1 LYPALFRRFILP
13 VSERALGLPTVKH
26 FNQLM
31 ESQWWPLDRLSI
43 LQDRKLAETLLHARR
58 TIPHFRDL
66 LARYP
71 ESVVEAEP
79 RTVCGELPLLFKEI
93 VRREFPARIVSEA
106 FSKGDYKETAT
117 AGSTGKPLLYVV
129 SRDAYA
135 AWWAHHFRAFE
146 AAGYRLGD
154 RIVYVAAIR
163 ELTAQRRIRDFLM
176 RQVQLD
182 AYQTSDK
189 LIEAYLAKI
198 RRYRPRIIRGYP
210 EMLFLLAA
218 AAESRRI
225 RDIRPVSIIT
235 NSNKLHEFQRRRIQ
249 EVFQAPVFDYYSCPE
264 SGAFAFEC
272 DRHNGYHL
280 ALEHG
285 FVEIVDDARRLAG
298 AGARG
303 TGPAGDL
310 RGQSSSTGTGNGGT
324 SEAEGSH
331 SAPPGPVT
339 GGVVSTNLDNRA
351 MGFIKYVTGDF
362 ATASVDPNGLGRKC
376 ACGRGLPLIDAVEG
390 RAHSLIVTKDG
401 RYLHGVLF
409 EGMTLHTET
418 FKDLGQWVDR
428 VQFVQETE
436 DLVVLNVVKSREV
449 AAPALEEGT
458 LAKAVAETKR
468 LLGPGMDVEVRFVD
482 RIQHPPS
489 GKRQL
494 VVSKVLPDRLRPREE
509 TRD

>member
-1 LYPALFRRFILP
+1 MYPALFRRFILP

-26 FNQLM
+26 LSRLL
-31 ESQWWPLDRLSI
+31 ESQWWPYDRLRT
-43 LQDRKLAETLLHARR
+43 LQDHRLAQILLHARS
-58 TIPHFRDL
+58 TIPHFKDL

-71 ESVVEAEP
+71 ESMVEAAP
-79 RTVCGELPLLFKEI
+79 RAVYGELPLLFKEI
-93 VRREFPARIVSEA
+93 VRREFPTRMVSEA

-117 AGSTGKPLLYVV
+117 AGSTGKPLRYVV

-154 RIVYVAAIR
+154 KIVYVAAVR

-182 AYQTSDK
+182 AYQTSDR
-189 LIEAYLAKI
+189 LIQAYISRI

-210 EMLFLLAA
+210 EMLYLLADS
-218 AAESRRI
+218 AERSGI
-225 RDIRPVSIIT
+225 RDIRPLSIIT
-235 NSNKLHEFQRRRIQ
+235 NSNKLHEFQRKRIE

-272 DRHNGYHL
+272 DRHSGYHL

-285 FVEIVDDARRLAG
+285 FVELVDDPMRLAG

-303 TGPAGDL
+303 AAPAGDL
-310 RGQSSSTGTGNGGT
+310 RGRAAPGGTGEAGADEPRGNG
-324 SEAEGSH
+324 A
-331 SAPPGPVT
+331 ARRVT

-362 ATASVDPNGLGRKC
+362 ATAGVGPNGVDRQC
-376 ACGRGLPLIDAVEG
+376 TCGRGLPLIDAVEG
-390 RAHSLIVTKDG
+390 RAHSLIITKDG

-409 EGMTLHTET
+409 EGLTLHTET

-436 DLVVLNVVKSREV
+436 DLVVLNVVKARQT
-449 AAPALEEGT
+449 AAPAVEEKA
-458 LAKAVAETKR
+458 LAQAVAETKK
-468 LLGPGMDVEVRFVD
+468 LLGPGMNVEVRFVD

-494 VVSKVLPDRLRPREE
+494 VVSKVLPDRTRLREE
-509 TRD
+509 S

>member
-1 LYPALFRRFILP
+1 LYPSLFRRFILP

-26 FNQLM
+26 LNQLT
-31 ESQWWPLDRLSI
+31 ESQWWPYDRLQA
-43 LQDRKLAETLLHARR
+43 LQNRKLADTLLHARS

-66 LARYP
+66 LAAYP
-71 ESVVEAEP
+71 ESKVEADP
-79 RTVCGELPLLFKEI
+79 RAVYDGLPLLFKET
-93 VRREFPARIVSEA
+93 VRREFPARMVSEA
-106 FSKGDYKETAT
+106 FAKGGYKETAT
-117 AGSTGKPLLYVV
+117 AGSTGKPLRYVV
-129 SRDAYA
+129 SREAYA

-163 ELTAQRRIRDFLM
+163 EFTAQRRIRDFLM

-182 AYQTSDK
+182 AYQTSDR
-189 LIEAYLAKI
+189 LIEIYLQKI
-198 RRYRPRIIRGYP
+198 RTHRPRILRGYP
-210 EMLFLLAA
+210 EMLFLLAD
-218 AAESRRI
+218 AAERRGV
-225 RDIRPVSIIT
+225 RDIRPVSVIT
-235 NSNKLHEFQRRRIQ
+235 NSNKLHEFQRKRIQ
-249 EVFQAPVFDYYSCPE
+249 DVFQAPVFDYYSCPE

-285 FVEIVDDARRLAG
+285 FVELVEDARRLSG

-303 TGPAGDL
+303 AAPAGVLDSQAGR
-310 RGQSSSTGTGNGGT
+310 RGTPAAGADWATAGGRTT
-324 SEAEGSH
+324 SRS
-331 SAPPGPVT
+331 VT

-362 ATASVDPNGLGRKC
+362 ATAGLGPNGLGRQC
-376 ACGRGLPLIDAVEG
+376 ACGRGLPLIDSVEG
-390 RAHSLIVTKDG
+390 RAHSLMITKDG

-409 EGMTLHTET
+409 ESLTLHTET
-418 FKDLGQWVDR
+418 LKDLGQWVDR

-436 DLVVLNVVKSREV
+436 DLVVLNVVRAREEV
-449 AAPALEEGT
+449 GRAVEERALAQT
-458 LAKAVAETKR
+458 VAELKK
-468 LLGPGMDVEVRFVD
+468 LLGAGMNVEVRFVD

-494 VVSKVLPDRLRPREE
+494 VVSKVLPERMKPREG
-509 TRD
+509 T

>member
-1 LYPALFRRFILP
+1 MYSALFRRFILP

-31 ESQWWPLDRLSI
+31 ESQWWSYDRLQA
-43 LQDRKLAETLLHARR
+43 LQNRKLGQTLLHARR

-66 LARYP
+66 LAAFP
-71 ESVVEAEP
+71 ESRVESEP
-79 RTVCGELPLLFKEI
+79 RAVYEELPLLFKET
-93 VRREFPARIVSEA
+93 VRREFPARMVSEA
-106 FSKGDYKETAT
+106 FSQGDYRETAT
-117 AGSTGKPLLYVV
+117 AGSTGKPLRYVV
-129 SRDAYA
+129 SREAYA
-135 AWWAHHFRAFE
+135 VWWAHHFRAFE

-182 AYQTSDK
+182 AYQTSDR
-189 LIEAYLAKI
+189 LLEAYLLKI
-198 RRYRPRIIRGYP
+198 RRHRPRILRGYP
-210 EMLFLLAA
+210 EMLFLLAD
-218 AAESRRI
+218 AAERRGV
-225 RDIRPVSIIT
+225 RDIRPVSVIT
-235 NSNKLHEFQRRRIQ
+235 NSNKLHEFQRKRIQ

-285 FVEIVDDARRLAG
+285 FVELVEDAWRLAG

-303 TGPAGDL
+303 ATLAGDPDAQAGL
-310 RGQSSSTGTGNGGT
+310 GGKDAAGTGEAAAGGRVA
-324 SEAEGSH
+324 SRR
-331 SAPPGPVT
+331 VT

-351 MGFIKYVTGDF
+351 MGFIRYVTGDF
-362 ATASVDPNGLGRKC
+362 ATASRGPNGLGRQC
-376 ACGRGLPLIDAVEG
+376 PCGRGLPLIDAVEG
-390 RAHSLIVTKDG
+390 RAHSLIITKDG

-409 EGMTLHTET
+409 EGLTLHTET
-418 FKDLGQWVDR
+418 LKDLGQWVDR
-428 VQFVQETE
+428 VQFVQEAE
-436 DLVVLNVVKSREV
+436 DLVVLNVVKGREGV
-449 AAPALEEGT
+449 SPAVEERA
-458 LAKAVAETKR
+458 LAQTVAELKK
-468 LLGPGMDVEVRFVD
+468 LLGAGMNVEVRFVD

-494 VVSKVLPDRLRPREE
+494 VVSKVLPERMKPREG
-509 TRD
+509 T